1 MLHNVMKKKIRQM
14 LQAYFKVRTS
24 EFVRDRI
31 NNSHKLRSLETLDG
45 LCELDSKI
53 VTKIRDHG
61 FATAAL
67 SDFLSEKQLSTVK
80 REARRAQKLLSEGV
94 SQKEEQMGKKSFLKR
109 YTDLNPYGPI
119 SDLLASEFIKGRF
132 SEIARRYF
140 RQNVRIT
147 NLDYW
152 LNFPSPQQDRPKG
165 SQLWHRDYEDRQ
177 LLKVFIYFNKITENN
192 GPLSYVQNTHYF
204 ENAENLF
211 PTIPPLGVVVPQD
224 KIARSFSYDEI
235 VTFKVPSM
243 SVVFVDTSGLHKGG
257 LCERGIRFSFTAT
270 YTSFA
275 GISQRLFLNQNIN
288 VDSLEEYQKASLL
301 N

>member
-1 MLHNVMKKKIRQM
+1 MLSNLIKKKIRQI
-14 LQAYFKVRTS
+14 LQAYFKFRTS

-31 NNSHKLRSLETLDG
+31 NKPHKLRSLETLDG
-45 LCELDSKI
+45 LSEQDSKI
-53 VTKIRDHG
+53 VTQIREHG
-61 FATAAL
+61 FAIATL
-67 SDFLSEKQLSTVK
+67 SDFLSKKQLTTVK
-80 REARRAQKLLSEGV
+80 LEAQRAQKLLSNEV
-94 SQKEEQMGKKSFLKR
+94 SKKEEKIGKKNFLKR
-109 YTDLNPYGPI
+109 YTDLDPYGPV

-152 LNFPSPQQDRPKG
+152 LNFPSASKDSPKG

-177 LLKVFIYFNKITENN
+177 LLKVFIYFNKIIESN

-204 ENAENLF
+204 ENKENLF
-211 PTIPPLGVVVPQD
+211 PTTPPLGVVVPED
-224 KIARSFSYDEI
+224 EITRSFSEGDI
-235 VTFKVPSM
+235 VSFKVPHL

-257 LCERGIRFSFTAT
+257 LCESGIRFSFTAT

-275 GISQRLFLNQNIN
+275 GISKRLFLNQNIN
-288 VDSLEEYQKASLL
+288 VDTLKEYQKASLM